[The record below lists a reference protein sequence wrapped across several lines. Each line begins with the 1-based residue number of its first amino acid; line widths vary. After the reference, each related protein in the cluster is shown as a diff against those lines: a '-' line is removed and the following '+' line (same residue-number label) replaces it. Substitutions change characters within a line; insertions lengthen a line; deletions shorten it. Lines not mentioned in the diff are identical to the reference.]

1 MKKSEIRE
9 IFEKFIESF
18 PDDETEEKTE
28 EKTEEVKE
36 EITEEKTE
44 EKTEEIT
51 ETTEENTE
59 EILTVEKTETVRKI
73 DESGNMVTERKEI
86 FVDEAT
92 GDYTYR

>member
-18 PDDETEEKTE
+18 PDDETEVTE
-28 EKTEEVKE
+28 EKTDG
-36 EITEEKTE
+36 ITEEKTE
-44 EKTEEIT
+44 ES
-51 ETTEENTE
+51 TEENTEENIE

-86 FVDEAT
+86 FVDETT
-92 GDYTYR
+92 GDYIYR